1 MKIAILLS
9 ILTVASALAEDV
21 TVETSK
27 TATEAN
33 REQQR
38 KLEAQRRAKK
48 ALEESP
54 ITYSGFL
61 VDLSR
66 AERKSR
72 FFSLR
77 QPADPKNDYK
87 HIYLDERTARPK
99 GFILFSLD
107 F

>member
-1 MKIAILLS
+1 MKTAILLS
-9 ILTVASALAEDV
+9 LLTIASALAEDV

-38 KLEAQRRAKK
+38 KMDAERRTKK
-48 ALEESP
+48 ALEESLV
-54 ITYSGFL
+54 TYSGFL

-72 FFSLR
+72 FLSLR
-77 QPADPKNDYK
+77 QPVDAKNDYK
-87 HIYLDERTARPK
+87 HISLEERTARPK